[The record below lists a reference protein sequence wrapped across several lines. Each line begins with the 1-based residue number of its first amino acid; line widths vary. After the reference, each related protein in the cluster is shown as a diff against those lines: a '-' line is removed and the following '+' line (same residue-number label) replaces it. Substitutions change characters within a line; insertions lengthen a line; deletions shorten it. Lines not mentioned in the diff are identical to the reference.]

1 MLFETSSLGSS
12 AFVAMVRAAQF
23 VTGTAPAYREV
34 PLELDTGRKFVL
46 QLELFSCNARLIVCG
61 LTRAIQ
67 AVRKFMQIEP

>member
-1 MLFETSSLGSS
+1 
-12 AFVAMVRAAQF
+12 
-23 VTGTAPAYREV
+23 V